1 MKKCVLLFSMILSCS
16 LIFAQGKFEEVV
28 YLKNGSIIH
37 GMIVEFVPNTSIK
50 IKSGDNLFAY
60 KFDEIEK
67 ITREVSTVAK
77 NGYGYKPKGYVGIVE
92 AGLTD
97 FPGSS
102 NTSLAMATVTVI
114 NGYQFSPYIF
124 LGGGVGADI
133 SSVNVYNV
141 PVFAD
146 FRAYFTKTR
155 VAPFFEAAF
164 GYNLQINATP
174 ASNYYYYS
182 QPSSINVYHGMMA
195 NPSFGVRVAINK
207 KFATSLTLGYKL
219 LGVNQTVTD
228 YYYGGTSSQFVL
240 SHGITVKA
248 GFHF

>member
-1 MKKCVLLFSMILSCS
+1 MTKHIRPAIFMALSLFTSSLLAQDAAKETPAPSTEQAAAAPSKASCHDYCKNMMVAPKKGFHH
-16 LIFAQGKFEEVV
+16 
-28 YLKNGSIIH
+28 SIEWGGI
-37 GMIVEFVPNTSIK
+37 
-50 IKSGDNLFAY
+50 
-60 KFDEIEK
+60 
-67 ITREVSTVAK
+67 
-77 NGYGYKPKGYVGIVE
+77 YGGPR
-92 AGLTD
+92 
-97 FPGSS
+97 
-102 NTSLAMATVTVI
+102 NQVTYRMFGHTFNQDMRDRDAVRMSA
-114 NGYQFSPYIF
+114 GYQFNPYIF

-174 ASNYYYYS
+174 GNNYYYYS
-182 QPSSINVYHGMMA
+182 QPATVNVYHGMMA